1 MARGRRKVVDPTQET
16 TMIDPSQT
24 VPAAYSRLQKRL
36 HWAVLLLVA
45 AQFTVFHE
53 IGRAFG
59 HAMHGGRGT
68 DGGTVAL
75 HALTGLTILG
85 LMLWRLAI
93 ARRDGVPALPEAEP
107 DWAARLARVTHA
119 AFYAVL
125 IAMPVL
131 GGLALFAHIGPAA
144 GLHKLLAGGLL
155 GLIALHVTAVAVHQL
170 AWKTNILGRMA

>member
-1 MARGRRKVVDPTQET
+1 MT
-16 TMIDPSQT
+16 DPSRPIPMT
-24 VPAAYSRLQKRL
+24 YSRVQKRL
-36 HWAVLLLVA
+36 HWAVMLLVA

-68 DGGTVAL
+68 DGGTVAA
-75 HALTGLTILG
+75 HALTGLAILG
-85 LMLWRLAI
+85 LMLWRLML

-107 DWAARLARVTHA
+107 DWAARIARVTHA